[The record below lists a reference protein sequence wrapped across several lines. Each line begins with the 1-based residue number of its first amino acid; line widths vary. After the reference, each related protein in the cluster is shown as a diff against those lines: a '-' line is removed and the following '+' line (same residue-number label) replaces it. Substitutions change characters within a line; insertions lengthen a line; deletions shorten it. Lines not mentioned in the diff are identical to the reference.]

1 MLIYKRVCQ
10 KPHYIR
16 LADRSK
22 EVFMLKITSKVEGE
36 KALISLEGKLDTNS
50 AHDFNDELM
59 PVLDAVKE
67 LVLDFENL
75 EYISSAGLRVLLVVI
90 KKMNEVGSMKVLHV
104 NENVMD
110 VLNMTGISDDLVI
123 E

>member
-1 MLIYKRVCQ
+1 
-10 KPHYIR
+10 
-16 LADRSK
+16 
-22 EVFMLKITSKVEGE
+22 MLKITSKVVGE

-50 AHDFNDELM
+50 AHDFNDEVM
-59 PVLDAVKE
+59 PVLDTVKK

-90 KKMNEVGSMKVLHV
+90 KKMNEAGSMKVIHV
-104 NENVMD
+104 NESVMD
-110 VLNMTGISDDLVI
+110 ILDMTGISDDLVI

>member
-1 MLIYKRVCQ
+1 
-10 KPHYIR
+10 
-16 LADRSK
+16 
-22 EVFMLKITSKVEGE
+22 MLKITSKVEGE
-36 KALISLEGKLDTNS
+36 KASISLEGKLDTNS
-50 AHDFNDELM
+50 AHDFNDEVM
-59 PVLDAVKE
+59 PILDTVKK

-90 KKMNEVGSMKVLHV
+90 KKMNETGSMKVIHV

-110 VLNMTGISDDLVI
+110 ILDMTGISDDLVI

>member
-1 MLIYKRVCQ
+1 
-10 KPHYIR
+10 
-16 LADRSK
+16 
-22 EVFMLKITSKVEGE
+22 MLKITSKVEGE
-36 KALISLEGKLDTNS
+36 KASISLEGKLDTNS
-50 AHDFNDELM
+50 AHDFNDEVM
-59 PVLDAVKE
+59 PILDTVKK

-90 KKMNEVGSMKVLHV
+90 KKMNEAGSMKVIHV

-110 VLNMTGISDDLVI
+110 ILDMTGISDDLVI

>member
-1 MLIYKRVCQ
+1 
-10 KPHYIR
+10 
-16 LADRSK
+16 
-22 EVFMLKITSKVEGE
+22 MLKITSKVEGE
-36 KALISLEGKLDTNS
+36 KALISLKGKLDTNS